1 MCSVN
6 LDLEQQQHMMLPLLL
21 LDAAGVNSYT
31 RTSLFPSS
39 FKSSENVVGVD
50 VQLVG

>member
-31 RTSLFPSS
+31 RTNLPVAF
-39 FKSSENVVGVD
+39 FLAL
-50 VQLVG
+50 Q